1 MEGGHVNGAEH
12 YEHAQDLMDDSWEAR
27 GSERAELVAAAQVH
41 ATLAQAAATAALL
54 TVNPAYADY
63 AQTVAW
69 SQALKNQ

>member
-1 MEGGHVNGAEH
+1 MNGAEH

-27 GSERAELVAAAQVH
+27 GSERAELVAAARVH

-69 SQALKNQ
+69 SQALKSS